1 MTSKTQPTRPDLVWL
16 YLKVPQ
22 FSQTSHHL
30 QSSKY
35 KSCHLYSRLLSRVN
49 YNLDNSTCNH
59 YINLQSTCVECVAI
73 WTLDISPENYLL

>member
-49 YNLDNSTCNH
+49 YTLDNST
-59 YINLQSTCVECVAI
+59 LQSLHKYTI
-73 WTLDISPENYLL
+73 